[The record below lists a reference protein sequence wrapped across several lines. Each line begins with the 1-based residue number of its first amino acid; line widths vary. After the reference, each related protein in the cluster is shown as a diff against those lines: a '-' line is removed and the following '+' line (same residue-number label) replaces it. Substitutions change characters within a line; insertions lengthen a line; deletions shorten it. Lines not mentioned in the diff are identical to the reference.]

1 MSEYK
6 DFKKDFVLRTRE
18 IIETT
23 DKETKYDVTLL
34 LNCLL
39 GLLAYPIESLS
50 DLRSDS
56 KDTSNMKANVVS
68 DSQHM
73 KFIIS
78 CLSTKLVA
86 LEIRAPGETDCDGWR
101 NQSESD
107 DEYSLYR
114 LSCFR
119 NAIAH
124 CHIDTES
131 CNGEI
136 SSIRLRDINPYKP
149 FVEVEKTDGEKR
161 ELRYHFQK
169 TFSVQELRD
178 FALHVAKQY
187 VEIYFGDSDEATPSS
202 ENEITEAPNSETAI
216 NVSHETA
223 SQEE

>member
-1 MSEYK
+1 MSAYK

-68 DSQHM
+68 NSQHM
-73 KFIIS
+73 KFVKS
-78 CLSTKLVA
+78 CLLA
-86 LEIRAPGETDCDGWR
+86 LGKIEIRPLGESDCDGWR
-101 NQSESD
+101 KQSESD
-107 DEYSLYR
+107 DKYSLYR
-114 LSCFR
+114 LNCFR

-136 SSIRLRDINPYKP
+136 ASIRLRDIDPREP
-149 FVEVEKTDGEKR
+149 FVEVEKTDGKKK

-187 VEIYFGDSDEATPSS
+187 IEIYFGDSDEATPSS
-202 ENEITEAPNSETAI
+202 ENEITEAPNTETAI
-216 NVSHETA
+216 NA
-223 SQEE
+223 SQETDVQEE